1 MASDLVPG
9 GLNVGIFTSFIYML
23 HLSDLVFTCAFKFFL
38 LIRVFQPFLSRMKA
52 SLTNSMHKYRKSEQ

>member
-1 MASDLVPG
+1 MKLLSDIFVA
-9 GLNVGIFTSFIYML
+9 IFTSFEYML
-23 HLSDLVFTCAFKFFL
+23 YLCDLVFTCAFKIFL